1 MKMGIENLL
10 EKAQNFE
17 IPAKTPRLNIT
28 VVGAGGAGNNTVTR
42 LNMMGLRT
50 AKTIAIN
57 TDAAHLTGVKAEKKI
72 LIGKQQTR
80 GLGAG
85 GDPAVGERAAEYSY
99 DEIEDAVEN
108 PDIAFI
114 VAGMGGGTGTGSAPI
129 VAEIAKKS
137 GAITIAMVTRPFSVE
152 NGRSAKAK
160 EGIRRL
166 KEVADTVIVLENDR
180 LLEIVPRLPINQA
193 FMVMD
198 VLIADVIKSLTEI
211 LTETS
216 MINIDFAD
224 FRRVMSEEGD
234 ATILYGESAIS
245 EPSMVVEDTFN
256 NHFMD
261 VDCTNAG
268 AALIHLTVG
277 SQIPLETIN
286 TVMKGLTRDMAPDAN
301 VIMGIRENPEYDGK
315 IKVQMVVTGIKSD
328 LSPYMIGK
336 GIAEPFSG
344 ITSR

>member
-1 MKMGIENLL
+1 MGIENLL

-17 IPAKTPRLNIT
+17 VPAKKPLLRI
-28 VVGAGGAGNNTVTR
+28 VIIGSGGAGSNTMTR
-42 LNMMGLRT
+42 LNLMGIQT
-50 AKTIAIN
+50 ARTIALN
-57 TDAAHLTGVKAEKKI
+57 TDAAHLMTVKAERKI

-85 GDPAVGERAAEYSY
+85 GDPTIGERSAEYSY
-99 DEIEDAVEN
+99 DEIEEAIGN
-108 PDIAFI
+108 PHIAFI

-137 GAITIAMVTRPFSVE
+137 GAITIAMVTKPFSVE

-180 LLEIVPRLPINQA
+180 LLDIVPRLPINQA
-193 FMVMD
+193 FMIMD
-198 VLIADVIKSLTEI
+198 MLIADVIKNLTEI

-234 ATILYGESAIS
+234 ATILYGESALS

-256 NHFMD
+256 NRFLDADH
-261 VDCTNAG
+261 TNAA

-277 SQIPLETIN
+277 SQAPLETIN
-286 TVMKGLTRDMAPDAN
+286 EVMKGLTRDMAPDAN
-301 VIMGIRENPEYDGK
+301 IIMGIRQNPEYDGK
-315 IKVQMVVTGIKSD
+315 IKVQMVVTGIKNE
-328 LSPYMIGK
+328 PIPHMIGK
-336 GIAEPFSG
+336 AVAEPFSK